1 MNTETPL
8 VSIIV
13 PNYNHADFL
22 KERLDS
28 IFTQT
33 FRNFEVIILD
43 DRSTDASL
51 EVIAG
56 YEDKK
61 EVNQYVVNETN
72 SGSPFT
78 QWCKGLQLV
87 RGKYVW
93 IAESDDYA
101 DVHFLEELV
110 SKFEQDESLAVV
122 FCKNILTGGNYF
134 DDPFDKTVYAQSEKY
149 NGKEFIKKYIN
160 SRCAIQTASSVLFKK
175 ANLKD
180 IYFLKNFRYAGDKL
194 FWIKLLESGDVYY
207 LNKPL
212 NYYRTHD
219 ANVSKSDDFDK
230 VLARCRENMLIIDY
244 LEKND
249 LTSNHNIAKG
259 RVKFMNLY
267 WNKFRTKNSIF
278 KSSVNLIRNTSLFK
292 FIIFLINNW
301 VIKKFKKI

>member
-8 VSIIV
+8 VSIII

-56 YEDKK
+56 YENKK
-61 EVNQYVVNETN
+61 EVSHYVVNETN

-87 RGKYVW
+87 KGKYVW

-110 SKFEQDESLAVV
+110 SKFEQDDSLAVV
-122 FCKNILTGGNYF
+122 FCKNILTGGNNF
-134 DDPFDKTVYAQSEKY
+134 EDPFDKTVYAQSRRY
-149 NGKEFIKKYIN
+149 NGEEFIKEYIN

-175 ANLKD
+175 DDLQD
-180 IYFLKNFRYAGDKL
+180 INFLNKFRYAGDKL

-230 VLARCRENMLIIDY
+230 VLARCRENMIIIDY

-267 WNKFRTKNSIF
+267 WNKFRTKYSIF

-292 FIIFLINNW
+292 FINFLINNW
-301 VIKKFKKI
+301 VLKIR